1 MAKSNKERKD
11 ENKGSVAE
19 PLVNEGVEESDI
31 KISLAQAIRY
41 APYERGLKEMLV
53 SKYGT
58 QEHTEDKWAEIIAE
72 EITRR

>member
-1 MAKSNKERKD
+1 MADNNSEKESSN
-11 ENKGSVAE
+11 
-19 PLVNEGVEESDI
+19 I

-58 QEHTEDKWAEIIAE
+58 QKHTEDKWAEIIAE